1 MFKKNIPQPS
11 CGGKDIAKAKGVH
24 REMGYEERIRQNYGL
39 VSIRGSLAD
48 AFNAI
53 KYLRKRLK
61 QDLPREVGRGYDT
74 MAVANDIGRTGFLL
88 S

>member
-48 AFNAI
+48 AFKSIPNLFLYFFTEI
-53 KYLRKRLK
+53 
-61 QDLPREVGRGYDT
+61 
-74 MAVANDIGRTGFLL
+74 NCINNRTNQ
-88 S
+88 